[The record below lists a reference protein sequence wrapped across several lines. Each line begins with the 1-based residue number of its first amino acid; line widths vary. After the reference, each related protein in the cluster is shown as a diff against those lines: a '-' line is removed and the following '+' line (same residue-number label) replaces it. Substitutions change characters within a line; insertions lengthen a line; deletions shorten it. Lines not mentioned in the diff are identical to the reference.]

1 MAERVRFYRGAQGA
15 SLPAAHQDGAIFI
28 VERDEANNLGD
39 MYVDMDSGKRLHI
52 VPDSGYHSYPST
64 TTEWINTP
72 SKEGAV
78 YVIHDGSAS
87 ENQIAVK
94 IGDGKAYIG
103 DLPTYWAIPKEIVN
117 NKINAYMG
125 NEYRNINKGNA
136 ENLLPN
142 SLSEADAAE
151 TLVLTRELW
160 LSV

>member
-52 VPDSGYHSYPST
+52 VPDSGYHSYPLG
-64 TTEWINTP
+64 TTEWVSTL

-78 YVIHDGSAS
+78 YVIHDGTAS

-103 DLPTYWAIPKEIVN
+103 DLPTYWAIPREIVN
-117 NKINAYMG
+117 SKINAYIG
-125 NEYRNINKGNA
+125 TDYQDINKQNK

-142 SLSEADAAE
+142 DFPRDDAAE